1 MKSMRVLVTGGA
13 GYIGSVTTA
22 SLLERGHEVVV
33 YDNLSTGFK
42 EAVPSKAKL
51 IVGDIR
57 DSAKLN
63 EVFKSEKIDAVIHFA
78 AKLIVP
84 ESVERPLDYYDVNVH
99 GGVTLLQACV
109 TNNVNRFVFSST
121 AAVYGNPK
129 NTPVMESEPTAPL
142 NPYGASKRMME
153 MILADTAIAT
163 PLRYIVLRYFNVAG
177 AKEDLSV
184 GQRTKGA
191 THLVKVAAEV
201 ACGKREKIYVFGND
215 YPTKDGTGVR
225 DYIHVEDLADA
236 HALALEHLNAHQE
249 NLVLNCGYGKGFSVK
264 EVLSVMEKVAGKKLP
279 VTTGPRRA
287 GDAAEVVADSSRLK
301 KMLSWTPRY
310 DNLELICKTAFEWEK
325 KL

>member
-1 MKSMRVLVTGGA
+1 MRVLVTGGA
-13 GYIGSVTTA
+13 GYIGSVTVI
-22 SLLERGHEVVV
+22 SLLEKGHEVVV

-63 EVFKSEKIDAVIHFA
+63 EVLKTEKIDAVIHFA

-99 GGVTLLQACV
+99 GGMTLLRACV
-109 TNNVNRFVFSST
+109 ANNVNRFVFSST
-121 AAVYGNPK
+121 AAVYGNP
-129 NTPVMESEPTAPL
+129 TQIPVTEDHPPAPL
-142 NPYGASKRMME
+142 NPYGLSKRMME

-177 AKEDLSV
+177 ARNDLSV

-191 THLVKVAAEV
+191 THLIKVAAEV
-201 ACGKREKIYVFGND
+201 VCGKRNKIYVFGND

-236 HALALEHLNAHQE
+236 HVLALEHLSTHQE
-249 NLVLNCGYGKGFSVK
+249 NLVLNCGYGKGFSVN
-264 EVLSVMEKVAGKKLP
+264 EVLTVMSKVAGQKLP
-279 VTTGPRRA
+279 TEMGPRRA
-287 GDAAEVVADSSRLK
+287 GDAAEIVADSAKLK
-301 KMLSWTPRY
+301 KVLGWKPRFN
-310 DNLELICKTAFEWEK
+310 DLELICKTALAWEK